1 MKKKAKPICQ
11 LHTILD
17 EPIAELSLEKLIG
30 NQESIN
36 TDSIMIN
43 KDILQAPTS
52 LAEICATLEALDDE
66 NSMEN
71 FIDKFS
77 SATFTSLDEL
87 LANHTTQ
94 PYEFQVKA
102 ATSEKLFEGLEGLFD
117 E

>member
-17 EPIAELSLEKLIG
+17 EPIAELSLKKLIG

-36 TDSIMIN
+36 TDSINIK
-43 KDILQAPTS
+43 KDVLQDPTS

-66 NSMEN
+66 NSMED

-87 LANHTTQ
+87 LANHMAQ

-102 ATSEKLFEGLEGLFD
+102 GTNEKLFEGLEGLFED
-117 E
+117 